1 MHRARALSSIKLL
14 LILLIFIVGCSGN
27 PLEDVSDFPSG
38 IEAKEAPMWAKRVAE
53 GKLPPLSERLPENP
67 LIAKTNF
74 DGYEEPG
81 PYGGTWHRFHTH
93 PDLGTWK
100 MTAGY
105 APLIR
110 WKFDASGLEPGLAE
124 SWEFNEDGSMLTLHL
139 RKGVKWSDGH
149 PYTSASFVYYY
160 QLCLDARHKY
170 GAPVW
175 CKVNGIPDGSR
186 NTR

>member
-1 MHRARALSSIKLL
+1 MHKASALSFIKLL

-27 PLEDVSDFPSG
+27 PLEDTSNFSSG
-38 IEAKEAPMWAKRVAE
+38 IEAKEAPMWAKQVAE

-124 SWEFNEDGSMLTLHL
+124 SWEFNEDGSMLTFASPQ
-139 RKGVKWSDGH
+139 GGQVVGW
-149 PYTSASFVYYY
+149 TSLYVRLVRLLLST
-160 QLCLDARHKY
+160 L
-170 GAPVW
+170 
-175 CKVNGIPDGSR
+175 S
-186 NTR
+186 

>member
-1 MHRARALSSIKLL
+1 MHRASALSFIKLP

-27 PLEDVSDFPSG
+27 PLEDVSDLPRG
-38 IEAKEAPMWAKRVAE
+38 IEAKEAPMWAKQVAE

-67 LIAKTNF
+67 LVAKTDF
-74 DGYEEPG
+74 DGYERPG
-81 PYGGTWHRFHTH
+81 PYGGTWHRCHTH

-124 SWEFNEDGSMLTLHL
+124 SWEFNEDGSVLTLHL
-139 RKGVKWSDGH
+139 RKGVK
-149 PYTSASFVYYY
+149 
-160 QLCLDARHKY
+160 
-170 GAPVW
+170 
-175 CKVNGIPDGSR
+175 
-186 NTR
+186 